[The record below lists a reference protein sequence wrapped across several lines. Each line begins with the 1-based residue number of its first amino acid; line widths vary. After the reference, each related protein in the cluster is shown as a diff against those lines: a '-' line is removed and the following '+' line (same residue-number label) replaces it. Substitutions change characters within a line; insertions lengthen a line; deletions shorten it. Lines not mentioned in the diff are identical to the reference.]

1 MKTGMIFGLVDR
13 DACEDKGQCDVVN
26 ARVIG
31 GWKASQDCF
40 SLRHDD
46 DLPCGEV
53 NQSERPRDV
62 GCRESS
68 VPASLE
74 LPVHKDIGGL
84 SSCIPV
90 RSAHSTDRRV
100 DAVLQIECR
109 FSMSSQSPFSCVVV
123 SLRING
129 STNDFKVLR

>member
-1 MKTGMIFGLVDR
+1 MH
-13 DACEDKGQCDVVN
+13 
-26 ARVIG
+26 ARTRAGVMLSMLALLEG
-31 GWKASQDCF
+31 GRQRRIA

-53 NQSERPRDV
+53 NQSDRPWDV

-68 VPASLE
+68 VPAALK

-100 DAVLQIECR
+100 DAVLQIECW

>member
-1 MKTGMIFGLVDR
+1 MH
-13 DACEDKGQCDVVN
+13 
-26 ARVIG
+26 ARTRAGVMLSMLALLEG
-31 GWKASQDCF
+31 GRQRRIA

-46 DLPCGEV
+46 DMPCGEV
-53 NQSERPRDV
+53 NQSDRPWDV

-68 VPASLE
+68 VPASLK

>member
-1 MKTGMIFGLVDR
+1 MLSML
-13 DACEDKGQCDVVN
+13 ALLE
-26 ARVIG
+26 G
-31 GWKASQDCF
+31 GRQRGIA

-68 VPASLE
+68 VPASLK

-84 SSCIPV
+84 SSCILV
-90 RSAHSTDRRV
+90 RSAHSTDHRV

-109 FSMSSQSPFSCVVV
+109 FSMSSQSPFSYVVV

>member
-1 MKTGMIFGLVDR
+1 MH
-13 DACEDKGQCDVVN
+13 
-26 ARVIG
+26 ARTRAGVMLSMLALLEG
-31 GWKASQDCF
+31 GRQRGIA

-68 VPASLE
+68 VPASLK

-100 DAVLQIECR
+100 DAVLQIECW

>member
-1 MKTGMIFGLVDR
+1 MH
-13 DACEDKGQCDVVN
+13 
-26 ARVIG
+26 ARTRAGVMLSMLALLEG
-31 GWKASQDCF
+31 GRQRGIA

-68 VPASLE
+68 VPASLK

-84 SSCIPV
+84 SSCILV
-90 RSAHSTDRRV
+90 RSAHSTDHRV
-100 DAVLQIECR
+100 DAVLQIDCW
-109 FSMSSQSPFSCVVV
+109 FSISSQSSFSCVVV